1 MAERPKIALIYSY
14 NSDWIAG
21 AYYILNLV
29 YALNKQDD
37 KDKPELI
44 ILSYSQ
50 EEFDIIAKTHYPYL
64 KFQHLNEK
72 DFWASYNLLERII
85 NKISR
90 IVIKRDV
97 FRKAQTTKR
106 LKVQADLLFPAS
118 EHIYFSTIKKK
129 LFWIPDFQEYFLP
142 QFFSEKEITQRKNY
156 QKALVHK
163 SRAIVFSSKNALDH
177 FKQFYPTAT
186 SPVFVLPFAVTH
198 PDYKSIT
205 MKMLADKYRIHRPY
219 FFCPNQFWAHK
230 NHITVLKAISHLKK
244 NGLKEVLVV
253 FSGKELDQRN
263 PEFIKGIKAY
273 ISEHQLEEHVR
284 LLGFIDREDQLQ
296 LMNSAISVIQPS
308 LFEGWSTVVEDAKS
322 MSQHVVISSL
332 DVHKE
337 QLKENC
343 TFFDP
348 LNEVEL
354 AACLMQLMEKHPV
367 RKEMDYEKS
376 IHAFGN
382 TFTKIV
388 NELIK

>member
-1 MAERPKIALIYSY
+1 MAQRPKIALIYSY

-29 YALNKQDD
+29 YALNKQED

-50 EEFDIIAKTHYPYL
+50 EEYNTIANTQYPYL
-64 KFQHLNEK
+64 EFHRLYEK
-72 DFWASYNLLERII
+72 DFSTSYSLAERII

-90 IVIKRDV
+90 ILL
-97 FRKAQTTKR
+97 RKDLIHKLQTNKR
-106 LKVQADLLFPAS
+106 LAIPADVLFPAAD
-118 EHIYFSTIKKK
+118 HIYFSKIKKK

-142 QFFSEKEITQRKNY
+142 QFFSSKEITQRKNY
-156 QKALVHK
+156 QETLVDK
-163 SRAIVFSSKNALDH
+163 SYPIVFSSENALDH
-177 FKQFYPTAT
+177 FKQFYPSVS

-198 PDYKSIT
+198 PDYKAIT
-205 MKMLADKYRIHRPY
+205 MQQLADKYNIQRAY

-230 NHITVLKAISHLKK
+230 NHITVLKAINHLKN
-244 NGLKEVLVV
+244 NGNEDVLVV
-253 FSGKELDQRN
+253 FSGKELDHRN
-263 PEFIKGIKAY
+263 PEFIQGIRSY
-273 ISEHQLEEHVR
+273 ISENKLEENIR

-296 LMNSAISVIQPS
+296 LMNNAISVIQPS

-322 MSQHVVISSL
+322 MNQHVVISSL

-354 AACLMQLMEKHPV
+354 ANCLMKLMENHPV
-367 RKEMDYEKS
+367 RTEMNYEKS
-376 IHAFGN
+376 IHAFGK
-382 TFTKIV
+382 TFIKIV
-388 NELIK
+388 DELIK

>member
-29 YALNKQDD
+29 YALNKQED

-50 EEFDIIAKTHYPYL
+50 EEYNTIANTQYPYL
-64 KFQHLNEK
+64 KFHQLYEK
-72 DFWASYNLLERII
+72 DLWASYSLMERFI

-90 IVIKRDV
+90 GILKKDLIHKQ
-97 FRKAQTTKR
+97 QTSKR
-106 LKVQADLLFPAS
+106 LEINADILFPAS
-118 EHIYFSTIKKK
+118 DHVYFSKIKKK

-142 QFFSEKEITQRKNY
+142 QFFSPKEIAHRKNY
-156 QKALVHK
+156 QKTLVEK
-163 SRAIVFSSKNALDH
+163 SAAIVFSSENALAH
-177 FKQFYPTAT
+177 FKQFYPAAA

-198 PDYKSIT
+198 PDYKSRT
-205 MKMLADKYRIHRPY
+205 TKQLADKYNIQGTY

-230 NHITVLKAISHLKK
+230 NHITVLKALHQVIN
-244 NGLKEVLVV
+244 NGYKDALVV
-253 FSGKELDQRN
+253 FSGKEFDQRN

-273 ISEHQLEEHVR
+273 ISENKLEENIR

-296 LMNSAISVIQPS
+296 LMNKAISVIQPS
-308 LFEGWSTVVEDAKS
+308 LFEGWSTVVEDAKA
-322 MSQHVVISSL
+322 MNQHVIISNL
-332 DVHKE
+332 DVHQE

-348 LNEVEL
+348 LNEGEL
-354 AACLMQLMEKHPV
+354 ANCLMKLMKDHPA
-367 RKEMDYEKS
+367 RKEMNYEKS
-376 IHAFGN
+376 VHAFGN
-382 TFTKIV
+382 TFTKIAHA
-388 NELIK
+388 LIK